1 MCGICGKISLNGEAI
16 RPELL
21 TDMCNRIARRG
32 PDDMGIFL
40 SEANGSGVQ
49 VGLGHQRLTIIDLS
63 AAGRQPMAN
72 EDGNIWLTYNG
83 EIYNYKELRR
93 ELQAKGHRFRSES
106 DTEVVIHL
114 YEEEG
119 LEAVKRFNGMFA
131 FGLWDD
137 KKQRLWLC
145 RDRVGIKPLVYSWD
159 GARLIFASEI
169 KALLADPTV
178 DKELD
183 REALMLYLAFNYVPA
198 PLTMFRGIRK
208 LEPGCSLVFED
219 GKLAVSRYWSLPQL
233 PESPEPADVGRLQ
246 RRLVDTLSAAV
257 SGCML
262 ADVPVGAFLS
272 GGIDSGI
279 VVALMARQSS
289 KPVKTFTIAVDDDPR
304 FDESLAARRVADM
317 YRTEHHEIRVRQ
329 RDMLD
334 VLPEVLDA
342 LDEPFADSSAIPTY
356 LVSRETRRHV
366 KVALSGDGGDE
377 LFAGYRS
384 YLGEYWR
391 ARYRMVP
398 ALLRESIIEPVIAA
412 LPDSRETRIGE
423 TLRRAKK
430 FIRATHG
437 PFDERLLALK
447 EVFPAPTRGKLLTGG
462 CNGTDPALAW
472 VRHLLSRST
481 GDAINRMLA
490 ADLIDSLPGDMLAKV
505 DLMSMRNSLEVRVPL
520 LDHRVVELAFA
531 IPGPEKLRRGITKHV
546 LKETFKN
553 LLPPGHT
560 RQPKAGF
567 EIPISRWLRTDLRF
581 MVDRYLSEE
590 RIRDQGIF
598 DVAVVQDLVRSHRQA
613 KTDTSWMLWNLIVF
627 QHGFDAYS
635 PCSGLA

>member
-1 MCGICGKISLNGEAI
+1 MCGICGKISFSGESI
-16 RPELL
+16 RPELIGS
-21 TDMCNRIARRG
+21 MCAAIARRG

-40 SEANGSGVQ
+40 SEANGCGVQ
-49 VGLGHQRLTIIDLS
+49 AGLGHQRLSIIDLS

-72 EDGNIWLTYNG
+72 EDGTILLTYNG
-83 EIYNYKELRR
+83 EIYNYKDLRR
-93 ELQAKGHRFRSES
+93 ELEAKGHCFRSDS
-106 DTEVVIHL
+106 DTEVIVHL

-119 LEAVKRFNGMFA
+119 PAAARRLNGMFA

-137 KKQRLWLC
+137 NKQRLWLC
-145 RDRVGIKPLVYSWD
+145 RDRIGIKPLVYSWD
-159 GARLIFASEI
+159 GARLLFASEI

-183 REALMLYLAFNYVPA
+183 REALMLYLAFNYAPA

-208 LEPGCSLVFED
+208 LEPGCSLTLED
-219 GKLAVSRYWSLPQL
+219 GKTAVKRYWSLPQP
-233 PESPEPADVGRLQ
+233 PESPAAADVGQLQ
-246 RRLVDTLSAAV
+246 RRLVDTLSEAV

-279 VVALMARQSS
+279 VVALMARLSAQ
-289 KPVKTFTIAVDDDPR
+289 PVKTFTIAVDDDPR

-334 VLPEVLDA
+334 VLPDVLESFA
-342 LDEPFADSSAIPTY
+342 EPFADSSAIPTY

-391 ARYRMVP
+391 ARYLMVP
-398 ALLRESIIEPVIAA
+398 ALLRESIIEPLIAA
-412 LPDSRETRIGE
+412 LPDSRENRIGE
-423 TLRRAKK
+423 TLRRTKK

-437 PFDERLLALK
+437 PFDERLLVLK
-447 EVFPAPTRGKLLTGG
+447 EVFPALTRHKLLAGRDG
-462 CNGTDPALAW
+462 EIDPALVW
-472 VRHLLSRST
+472 VQHLLSRST
-481 GDAINRMLA
+481 GDGINRMLA
-490 ADLIDSLPGDMLAKV
+490 TDLIDSLPGDMLTKV
-505 DLMSMRNSLEVRVPL
+505 DLMSMANSLEVRVPL

-531 IPGPEKLRRGITKHV
+531 IPGRKKLRGGITKHV

-560 RQPKAGF
+560 RQPKSGF
-567 EIPISRWLRTDLRF
+567 EIPISSWLRTDLSF
-581 MVDRYLSEE
+581 LVDRYLSEE

-598 DVAVVQDLVRSHRQA
+598 DAAVVQDLVRSHRQA

-627 QHGFDAYS
+627 QKWHESY
-635 PCSGLA
+635 C

>member
-1 MCGICGKISLNGEAI
+1 MCGICGKISFNGESI
-16 RPELL
+16 SPELIRS
-21 TDMCNRIARRG
+21 MCAAIARRG

-40 SEANGSGVQ
+40 SEDNGSGVQ
-49 VGLGHQRLTIIDLS
+49 AGLGHQRLSIIDLS
-63 AAGRQPMAN
+63 PAAHQPMSN
-72 EDGNIWLTYNG
+72 EDGTIWLTYNG
-83 EIYNYKELRR
+83 EIYNYKDLRR
-93 ELQAKGHRFRSES
+93 ELEGKGHRFRSDS

-119 LEAVKRFNGMFA
+119 PDAVKRFNGMFA
-131 FGLWDD
+131 FGLWDE
-137 KKQRLWLC
+137 KNSASGSAATGWASSRWC
-145 RDRVGIKPLVYSWD
+145 TPGTALVCFSLRRSRRFWPI
-159 GARLIFASEI
+159 R
-169 KALLADPTV
+169 TV

-208 LEPGCSLVFED
+208 LEPGCSLTLED
-219 GKLAVSRYWSLPQL
+219 GKLAVSRYWSLPQP
-233 PESPEPADVGRLQ
+233 PESPDPADVGRLQ
-246 RRLVDTLSAAV
+246 RRLVDTLSEAV

-279 VVALMARQSS
+279 VVALMARLSS
-289 KPVKTFTIAVDDDPR
+289 RPVKTFTVGFADDGLY
-304 FDESLAARRVADM
+304 DETERARRVAAM
-317 YRTEHHEIRVRQ
+317 YGTEHHEFRIRQ

-447 EVFPAPTRGKLLTGG
+447 EIFPAPTRHKLLAGG
-462 CNGTDPALAW
+462 DGEIDPALAW

-490 ADLIDSLPGDMLAKV
+490 TDLLDSLPGDMLTKV
-505 DLMSMRNSLEVRVPL
+505 DLMSMANSLEVRVPL

-560 RQPKAGF
+560 RQPKSGF
-567 EIPISRWLRTDLRF
+567 EIPISRWLRTDLSF

-598 DVAVVQDLVRSHRQA
+598 DAAVVQDLVRSHRQA

-627 QHGFDAYS
+627 QNWHESYS
-635 PCSGLA
+635 

>member
-613 KTDTSWMLWNLIVF
+613 KTDTSWMLWNLIAF

>member
-1 MCGICGKISLNGEAI
+1 MCGICGIISLDGRLVEPALLKAMGDAI
-16 RPELL
+16 K
-21 TDMCNRIARRG
+21 RRG
-32 PDDMGIFL
+32 PDDSGIFIRPNGP
-40 SEANGSGVQ
+40 AMGSGGC
-49 VGLGHQRLTIIDLS
+49 VGLGQQRLSIIDLS
-63 AAGRQPMAN
+63 AAAHQPMSN
-72 EDGNIWLTYNG
+72 EDGTIWLTYNG
-83 EIYNYKELRR
+83 EIYNYKDLRR
-93 ELQAKGHRFRSES
+93 ELEAKGHRFRSDS

-119 LEAVKRFNGMFA
+119 LSAVKRFNGMFA
-131 FGLWDD
+131 FGLWDE

-159 GARLIFASEI
+159 GARLLFASEI
-169 KALLADPTV
+169 KALLADPSV
-178 DKELD
+178 KKDLD
-183 REALMLYLAFNYVPA
+183 HEALMLYLAFNYVPA

-208 LEPGCSLVFED
+208 LEPGCSLVLED
-219 GKLAVSRYWSLPQL
+219 GKLTVSRYWSVPQL
-233 PESPEPADVGRLQ
+233 PESTDPADVGRLQ
-246 RRLVDTLSAAV
+246 RRLVDTLSEAV

-279 VVALMARQSS
+279 VVALMARQSAQ
-289 KPVKTFTIAVDDDPR
+289 PVKTFTIGFADDGLY
-304 FDESLAARRVADM
+304 DETERARRVAAM
-317 YRTEHHEIRVRQ
+317 YGTEHHEFRIRQ

-334 VLPEVLDA
+334 VLPDVLESF
-342 LDEPFADSSAIPTY
+342 DEPFADSSAIPTY

-384 YLGEYWR
+384 YLGEYWH

-398 ALLRESIIEPVIAA
+398 ALLRESIIEPVIEA

-447 EVFPAPTRGKLLTGG
+447 EVFPAPIRGKLLAGG
-462 CNGTDPALAW
+462 NNGTDPALAW
-472 VRHLLSRST
+472 VRHLLGRSS
-481 GDAINRMLA
+481 GDAINRMLCT
-490 ADLIDSLPGDMLAKV
+490 DLIDSLPGDMLTKV
-505 DLMSMRNSLEVRVPL
+505 DLMSMANSLEVRVPL
-520 LDHRVVELAFA
+520 LDHRVVELAFQ
-531 IPGPEKLRRGITKHV
+531 IPGPEKLRGGITKRV
-546 LKETFKN
+546 LKESFRG

-560 RQPKAGF
+560 RQPKSGF
-567 EIPISRWLRTDLRF
+567 EIPISRWLRTELSF
-581 MVDRYLSEE
+581 LVDRYLSEE

-598 DVAVVQDLVRSHRQA
+598 DAAVVQDLVRSHRQA
-613 KTDTSWMLWNLIVF
+613 KTDTSWMLWSLIVF
-627 QHGFDAYS
+627 QKWHESY
-635 PCSGLA
+635 CT

>member
-1 MCGICGKISLNGEAI
+1 MCGICGIVNQDGRPVDSVALKTMGDAI
-16 RPELL
+16 E
-21 TDMCNRIARRG
+21 RRG
-32 PDDMGIFL
+32 PDDSGIFIRPNGA
-40 SEANGSGVQ
+40 EVGSGVR
-49 VGLGHQRLTIIDLS
+49 VGLGQQRLSVIDLS
-63 AAGRQPMAN
+63 PAAHQPMSN
-72 EDGNIWLTYNG
+72 EDGTIWLTYNG
-83 EIYNYKELRR
+83 EIYNYKDLRR
-93 ELQAKGHRFRSES
+93 ELEAKGHRFRSDS

-131 FGLWDD
+131 FGLWDE

-159 GARLIFASEI
+159 GARLLFASEI

-178 DKELD
+178 DKQLD
-183 REALMLYLAFNYVPA
+183 REALMLYLAFNYVPS

-208 LEPGCSLVFED
+208 LEPGCSLVLEN
-219 GKLAVSRYWSLPQL
+219 GKLAASRYWSLPHST
-233 PESPEPADVGRLQ
+233 ENTETVDTGRLQ
-246 RRLVDTLSAAV
+246 SRLVDTLSEAV

-262 ADVPVGAFLS
+262 SDVPVGAFLS

-279 VVALMARQSS
+279 VVALMARASS
-289 KPVKTFTIAVDDDPR
+289 SRPVKTFTVGFADDGLY
-304 FDESLAARRVADM
+304 DETESARRVAAM
-317 YRTEHHEIRVRQ
+317 YRTEHHEFRIRQ

-334 VLPEVLDA
+334 VLPEVLGA

-430 FIRATHG
+430 FIRATPG
-437 PFDERLLALK
+437 
-447 EVFPAPTRGKLLTGG
+447 APSTSG
-462 CNGTDPALAW
+462 CW
-472 VRHLLSRST
+472 RSR
-481 GDAINRMLA
+481 R
-490 ADLIDSLPGDMLAKV
+490 
-505 DLMSMRNSLEVRVPL
+505 
-520 LDHRVVELAFA
+520 FF
-531 IPGPEKLRRGITKHV
+531 RR
-546 LKETFKN
+546 
-553 LLPPGHT
+553 PPGASSWRAVAT
-560 RQPKAGF
+560 
-567 EIPISRWLRTDLRF
+567 EPIRRFPGCGTCWVAARGMPSTACCART
-581 MVDRYLSEE
+581 
-590 RIRDQGIF
+590 
-598 DVAVVQDLVRSHRQA
+598 
-613 KTDTSWMLWNLIVF
+613 
-627 QHGFDAYS
+627 
-635 PCSGLA
+635 

>member
-1 MCGICGKISLNGEAI
+1 
-16 RPELL
+16 
-21 TDMCNRIARRG
+21 
-32 PDDMGIFL
+32 
-40 SEANGSGVQ
+40 
-49 VGLGHQRLTIIDLS
+49 
-63 AAGRQPMAN
+63 
-72 EDGNIWLTYNG
+72 
-83 EIYNYKELRR
+83 
-93 ELQAKGHRFRSES
+93 
-106 DTEVVIHL
+106 
-114 YEEEG
+114 
-119 LEAVKRFNGMFA
+119 
-131 FGLWDD
+131 
-137 KKQRLWLC
+137 
-145 RDRVGIKPLVYSWD
+145 
-159 GARLIFASEI
+159 
-169 KALLADPTV
+169 
-178 DKELD
+178 
-183 REALMLYLAFNYVPA
+183 
-198 PLTMFRGIRK
+198 
-208 LEPGCSLVFED
+208 
-219 GKLAVSRYWSLPQL
+219 
-233 PESPEPADVGRLQ
+233 
-246 RRLVDTLSAAV
+246 
-257 SGCML
+257 ML

-289 KPVKTFTIAVDDDPR
+289 GPVKTFTIGFADDGLY
-304 FDESLAARRVADM
+304 DETERARRVAAM
-317 YRTEHHEIRVRQ
+317 YGTEHHEFRIRQ

-447 EVFPAPTRGKLLTGG
+447 EVFPAPTRHKLLAGRDG
-462 CNGTDPALAW
+462 EIDPALAW

-481 GDAINRMLA
+481 GDAINRMLCT
-490 ADLIDSLPGDMLAKV
+490 DLMDSLPGDMLTKV
-505 DLMSMRNSLEVRVPL
+505 DLMSMANSLEVRVPL
-520 LDHRVVELAFA
+520 LDHRVVELAFE

-560 RQPKAGF
+560 RQPKSGF

-590 RIRDQGIF
+590 RISDQGIF
-598 DVAVVQDLVRSHRQA
+598 DVAVVQNLVRSHRQA

-627 QHGFDAYS
+627 QYWHDAYF
-635 PCSGLA
+635 PCSGPA

>member
-1 MCGICGKISLNGEAI
+1 MCGICGIVNQDGRPVDSVALKTMGDAI
-16 RPELL
+16 E
-21 TDMCNRIARRG
+21 RRG
-32 PDDMGIFL
+32 PDDSGIFIRPNGA
-40 SEANGSGVQ
+40 EVGSGVR
-49 VGLGHQRLTIIDLS
+49 VGLGQQRLSVIDLS
-63 AAGRQPMAN
+63 PAAHQPMSN
-72 EDGNIWLTYNG
+72 EDGTIWLTYNG
-83 EIYNYKELRR
+83 EIYNYKDLRR
-93 ELQAKGHRFRSES
+93 ELEAKGHRFRSDS

-131 FGLWDD
+131 FGLWDE

-159 GARLIFASEI
+159 GARLLFASEI

-178 DKELD
+178 DKQLD

-198 PLTMFRGIRK
+198 PRTMFRGIRK
-208 LEPGCSLVFED
+208 LEPGCSLVLEN
-219 GKLAVSRYWSLPQL
+219 GKLAASRYWSLPHST
-233 PESPEPADVGRLQ
+233 ENTETVDTGRLQ
-246 RRLVDTLSAAV
+246 RRLVDTLSEAV

-279 VVALMARQSS
+279 VVALMARASS
-289 KPVKTFTIAVDDDPR
+289 SRPVKTFTVGFADDGLY
-304 FDESLAARRVADM
+304 DETESARRVAAM
-317 YRTEHHEIRVRQ
+317 YRTEHHEFRIRQ

-334 VLPEVLDA
+334 VLPEVLGA

-430 FIRATHG
+430 FIRAARG

-447 EVFPAPTRGKLLTGG
+447 EVFPGSTRGKLLEGS
-462 CNGTDPALAW
+462 CNGTDPAL
-472 VRHLLSRST
+472 S
-481 GDAINRMLA
+481 
-490 ADLIDSLPGDMLAKV
+490 
-505 DLMSMRNSLEVRVPL
+505 
-520 LDHRVVELAFA
+520 
-531 IPGPEKLRRGITKHV
+531 
-546 LKETFKN
+546 
-553 LLPPGHT
+553 
-560 RQPKAGF
+560 
-567 EIPISRWLRTDLRF
+567 
-581 MVDRYLSEE
+581 
-590 RIRDQGIF
+590 
-598 DVAVVQDLVRSHRQA
+598 
-613 KTDTSWMLWNLIVF
+613 
-627 QHGFDAYS
+627 
-635 PCSGLA
+635 

>member
-1 MCGICGKISLNGEAI
+1 MCGICGKISSNGESI
-16 RPELL
+16 SPELIRS
-21 TDMCNRIARRG
+21 MCAAISRRG
-32 PDDMGIFL
+32 PDDMGVFL
-40 SEANGSGVQ
+40 SEANGSGMQ
-49 VGLGHQRLTIIDLS
+49 VGLGHQRLSIIDLS

-72 EDGNIWLTYNG
+72 EDGNIRLTYNG

-106 DTEVVIHL
+106 DTEVIIHL

-119 LEAVKRFNGMFA
+119 TAAARRLNGMFA
-131 FGLWDD
+131 FGLWDE
-137 KKQRLWLC
+137 KKKRLWLC
-145 RDRVGIKPLVYSWD
+145 RDRVGIKPLVYAWD
-159 GARLIFASEI
+159 GAALRFASEI

-183 REALMLYLAFNYVPA
+183 REALKLYLAFNYVPA
-198 PLTMFRGIRK
+198 PLTMFKGIRK
-208 LEPGCSLVFED
+208 LEPGCSLVLEG
-219 GKLAVSRYWSLPQL
+219 GKTAVERYWSLPQL
-233 PESPEPADVGRLQ
+233 SESPEPADVNQLQ
-246 RRLVDTLSAAV
+246 RRLVDTLSEAV

-279 VVALMARQSS
+279 VVAFMARLSS
-289 KPVKTFTIAVDDDPR
+289 RPIKTFTVGFADDGLY
-304 FDESLAARRVADM
+304 DETEGARRVAVM
-317 YRTEHHEIRVRQ
+317 YGTEHHEFRIRQ

-334 VLPEVLDA
+334 VLPEVLDR

-391 ARYRMVP
+391 ARYRIVP
-398 ALLRESIIEPVIAA
+398 ALLRESIIEPVIAT

-447 EVFPAPTRGKLLTGG
+447 EVFPAATRHKLLAGR
-462 CNGTDPALAW
+462 NGEIDPALAW

-481 GDAINRMLA
+481 GDAINRMLST
-490 ADLIDSLPGDMLAKV
+490 DLIDSLPGDMLTKV
-505 DLMSMRNSLEVRVPL
+505 DLMSMANSLEVRVPL
-520 LDHRVVELAFA
+520 LDHRAVELAFE

-546 LKETFKN
+546 LKETFKK

-560 RQPKAGF
+560 RQPKSGF
-567 EIPISRWLRTDLRF
+567 EIPISRWLRTDLSF
-581 MVDRYLSEE
+581 LVDRYLSEE

-598 DVAVVQDLVRSHRQA
+598 DVAVVQDLVESHRQA

-627 QHGFDAYS
+627 QKWHESY
-635 PCSGLA
+635 C

>member
-1 MCGICGKISLNGEAI
+1 MCGICGKISFNGESISPEMI
-16 RPELL
+16 RS
-21 TDMCNRIARRG
+21 MCAAIARRG
-32 PDDMGIFL
+32 QDDMGVFL
-40 SEANGSGVQ
+40 SETNGSGLQ
-49 VGLGHQRLTIIDLS
+49 AGLGHQRLSIIDLS
-63 AAGRQPMAN
+63 PAAHQPMAN
-72 EDGNIWLTYNG
+72 EDGTILLTYNG
-83 EIYNYKELRR
+83 EIYNYKDHRR
-93 ELQAKGHRFRSES
+93 ELEAKGHCFRSDS
-106 DTEVVIHL
+106 DTEAIIHL

-119 LEAVKRFNGMFA
+119 PAAARRLNGMFA
-131 FGLWDD
+131 FGLWD
-137 KKQRLWLC
+137 KNKPRLWLC

-159 GARLIFASEI
+159 GARLLFASEI
-169 KALLADPTV
+169 KALLVDPTV

-183 REALMLYLAFNYVPA
+183 REALMLYLAFNYAPA

-208 LEPGCSLVFED
+208 LEPGCSLVLED
-219 GKLAVSRYWSLPQL
+219 GKLAVSRYWSLPQP
-233 PESPEPADVGRLQ
+233 PERHDPADVGQLQ
-246 RRLVDTLSAAV
+246 RRLVDTLSKSV

-289 KPVKTFTIAVDDDPR
+289 RPVKTFTVGFADDGLY
-304 FDESLAARRVADM
+304 DETERARRVAAM
-317 YRTEHHEIRVRQ
+317 YGTEHYEFRIRQ

-334 VLPEVLDA
+334 VLPEVLDT

-391 ARYRMVP
+391 ARYLMVP
-398 ALLRESIIEPVIAA
+398 SLLRESIIEPVIAA

-423 TLRRAKK
+423 NLRRAKK

-447 EVFPAPTRGKLLTGG
+447 EVFPALTRHKLLAGRDG
-462 CNGTDPALAW
+462 EIDPALAW

-481 GDAINRMLA
+481 GDAINRMLCT
-490 ADLIDSLPGDMLAKV
+490 DLMDSLPGDMLTKV
-505 DLMSMRNSLEVRVPL
+505 DLMSMANSLEVRVPL
-520 LDHRVVELAFA
+520 LDHRVVELAFE

-567 EIPISRWLRTDLRF
+567 EIPISRWLRTDLSF

-598 DVAVVQDLVRSHRQA
+598 DAAVVQNLVQSHRQA

-627 QHGFDAYS
+627 QKWHESYS
-635 PCSGLA
+635 